1 MDDDDVT
8 DKSQCSGSPAEEC
21 ERGVNSGTGLGQR
34 QRTSPV
40 H

>member
-1 MDDDDVT
+1 MT
-8 DKSQCSGSPAEEC
+8 DKSQCSGGPAEGG
-21 ERGVNSGTGLGQR
+21 ERGVNSGTGPGQR

>member
-1 MDDDDVT
+1 MTV
-8 DKSQCSGSPAEEC
+8 KEYSGGPADRG
-21 ERGVNSGTGLGQR
+21 ERGVNSGTGPGQR